1 MAAAGDIAVE
11 GRIDPD
17 FHRRRSETGS
27 GGGDFAL
34 YGAERFGGAERMNGE
49 AAVTHHHVENLLVRG
64 EGISSLVL
72 YNGCHQAPAI
82 RPFRSGLLSYFLA

>member
-49 AAVTHHHVENLLVRG
+49 AAVTHHHVENLLVLGRG
-64 EGISSLVL
+64 HLILGAVQRLPPGSG
-72 YNGCHQAPAI
+72 NQA
-82 RPFRSGLLSYFLA
+82 L